1 MRDKDPQVPLTVV
14 LGTGRCG
21 STMLSDLVNQHPG
34 ALSLSEFFA
43 CLDPG
48 AFPDGT
54 LDGTAFWKL
63 LGTPRLK
70 PNVLMRHGVK
80 VPEYR
85 YPIGTG
91 RYAAGEVPAIS
102 LMTLPPLTDDPDG
115 MHDRIRAE
123 VTGWP
128 PAPVSHQY
136 LRLFSWW
143 ASSCGRD
150 VVVERS
156 GASLRFLP
164 TLLTHFPEARFVHMY
179 RDGPDSAV
187 SMSRHPLFRLGVLI
201 GDMRAELGVDPYRS
215 PDPRHSELLPERLR
229 PFAPGSLDAATLTG
243 TDIPLVRFGDMWS
256 RATGALRHFAG
267 LPPERLLHLSYD
279 AVVADPVPRLTTFGR
294 FVGLAEPEEWAAR
307 IAGQV
312 DRKRAGAA
320 ARLSAGQMERL
331 RLACAPGDRRLAELL
346 GETAEAPRPQG

>member
-1 MRDKDPQVPLTVV
+1 MHEKDRQVPLTIV

-21 STMLSDLVNQHPG
+21 STMLSDLVNEHPG

-48 AFPDGT
+48 VFPDGAV
-54 LDGTAFWKL
+54 DGPAFWKL
-63 LGTPRLK
+63 LSTPRLK
-70 PNVLMRHGVK
+70 PNVLMTHRVP

-85 YPIGTG
+85 YPIGSG
-91 RYAAGEVPAIS
+91 RYAAGDVPAIS
-102 LMTLPPLTDDPDG
+102 LMTLPPLTGDPDG
-115 MHDRIRAE
+115 LYDRIRAE

-128 PAPVSHQY
+128 SAPVSRQY

-143 ASSCGRD
+143 AFSSGRD

-164 TLLTHFPEARFVHMY
+164 ELLTHFPAARFVHMY
-179 RDGPDSAV
+179 RDGPDSAM

-215 PDPRHSELLPERLR
+215 PDPRHTELLPEHLR
-229 PFAPGSLDAATLTG
+229 PFAPDSLDAAALAD

-256 RATGALRHFAG
+256 RATGALRHLSG
-267 LPPERLLHLSYD
+267 LPAEQLLHLSYD
-279 AVVADPVPRLTTFGR
+279 AVMTDPEPQLTAFGH
-294 FVGLAEPEEWAAR
+294 FVGLAEPEEWAER
-307 IAGQV
+307 VAGKV

-320 ARLSAGQMERL
+320 ARLSARQAEEL
-331 RLACAPGDRRLAELL
+331 RLACAPGTRRLTRLV
-346 GETAEAPRPQG
+346 GGTAGAAP

>member
-1 MRDKDPQVPLTVV
+1 MREKDRQVPLTIV

-21 STMLSDLVNQHPG
+21 STMLSDLVNEHPG

-48 AFPDGT
+48 VFPVGM
-54 LDGTAFWKL
+54 LDGPAFWKL

-70 PNVLMRHGVK
+70 PNVLMTHGVT

-85 YPIGTG
+85 YPIGSG

-102 LMTLPPLTDDPDG
+102 LMTLPPLTGDPDG
-115 MHDRIRAE
+115 LYDRIRAE
-123 VTGWP
+123 VTAWP
-128 PAPVSHQY
+128 PAPVSRQY

-143 ASSCGRD
+143 ASSSGRD

-164 TLLTHFPEARFVHMY
+164 ELLTHFPEARFVHMY
-179 RDGPDSAV
+179 RDGPDSAM

-215 PDPRHSELLPERLR
+215 PDPRHTELLPERLR
-229 PFAPGSLDAATLTG
+229 PFAPYSLDAAALVG
-243 TDIPLVRFGDMWS
+243 TDIPLARFGDMWS
-256 RATGALRHFAG
+256 RATGALRHLAG
-267 LPPERLLHLSYD
+267 LPAERLLHLSYD
-279 AVVADPVPRLTTFGR
+279 AVMTDPEPRLTAFGH
-294 FVGLAEPEEWAAR
+294 FAGLAEPEVWAAR
-307 IAGQV
+307 IAGKV

-320 ARLSAGQMERL
+320 SRLSAGQAEEL
-331 RLACAPGDRRLAELL
+331 RLACAPGTRRLTGLL
-346 GETAEAPRPQG
+346 NGTVPAAH

>member
-1 MRDKDPQVPLTVV
+1 MLENDVQVPLTIV

-21 STMLSDLVNQHPG
+21 STMLSDLVNLHPG

-48 AFPDGT
+48 VFPGGT
-54 LDGTAFWKL
+54 LDGPAFWKV

-70 PNVLMRHGVK
+70 PNVLMSRGVT

-85 YPIGTG
+85 YPVGSG
-91 RYAAGEVPAIS
+91 RYAAGEVPALS
-102 LMTLPPLTDDPDG
+102 LMTLPPLTEDPDELF
-115 MHDRIRAE
+115 DRIRDE
-123 VTGWP
+123 VTGWSA
-128 PAPVSHQY
+128 APVSRQY

-164 TLLTHFPEARFVHMY
+164 ELLTQFPAARFVHMY

-215 PDPRHSELLPERLR
+215 PDPGHSDRLPERLR
-229 PFAPGSLDAATLTG
+229 PFAPDGLDAAALADA
-243 TDIPLVRFGDMWS
+243 DIPLARFGDMWS
-256 RATGALRHFAG
+256 RATGALRHLDG

-279 AVVADPVPRLTTFGR
+279 AVVADPVPRLTAFGR
-294 FVGLAEPEEWAAR
+294 FAGLADPEEWAALA
-307 IAGQV
+307 AGRV
-312 DRKRAGAA
+312 DRKRAGAGN
-320 ARLSAGQMERL
+320 RLSPDRAEEL
-331 RLACAPGDRRLAELL
+331 RLACVPGNRRLGALL
-346 GETAEAPRPQG
+346 GEPAGAAP

>member
-1 MRDKDPQVPLTVV
+1 MPLTVV

-48 AFPDGT
+48 VFPEGT
-54 LDGTAFWKL
+54 LDGPAFWKL

-70 PNVLMRHGVK
+70 PNVLMSRGVT

-85 YPIGTG
+85 YPIGSG

-115 MHDRIRAE
+115 LYDRIRDE

-128 PAPVSHQY
+128 PAPVSGQY

-143 ASSCGRD
+143 ASSCGRE

-164 TLLTHFPEARFVHMY
+164 ELLTHFPAARFVHVH

-215 PDPRHSELLPERLR
+215 PDPRHAELLPERLR
-229 PFAPGSLDAATLTG
+229 PFAPDSLDAAALAD

-256 RATGALRHFAG
+256 RATGALRHLAG

-279 AVVADPVPRLTTFGR
+279 AVVAGPVPQLTRFGR
-294 FVGLAEPEEWAAR
+294 FVGLAEPQRWAER
-307 IAGQV
+307 VAGQV

-320 ARLSAGQMERL
+320 ARLSARQAEEL
-331 RLACAPGDRRLAELL
+331 RLACAPGTRRLTALL
-346 GETAEAPRPQG
+346 GGTADAAP

>member
-1 MRDKDPQVPLTVV
+1 
-14 LGTGRCG
+14 
-21 STMLSDLVNQHPG
+21 MLSDLVNEHPG

-48 AFPDGT
+48 VFPGGT
-54 LDGTAFWKL
+54 LDGPAFWRL

-70 PNVLMRHGVK
+70 PSVLMRHGVT

-85 YPIGTG
+85 YPIGSG

-102 LMTLPPLTDDPDG
+102 LMTLPPLTEDPDG
-115 MHDRIRAE
+115 LHDRIRAE
-123 VTGWP
+123 VTGWG
-128 PAPVSHQY
+128 PAPVSRHY
-136 LRLFSWW
+136 LRLFFWW

-164 TLLTHFPEARFVHMY
+164 DLLAHFPAARFVHVY
-179 RDGPDSAV
+179 RDGPDAAV

-201 GDMRAELGVDPYRS
+201 GDMRTELGVDPYRS
-215 PDPRHSELLPERLR
+215 PDPRHTELLPERLR
-229 PFAPGSLDAATLTG
+229 PFAPGSLDAAALAD
-243 TDIPLVRFGDMWS
+243 TDIPLARFGDMWS
-256 RATGALRHFAG
+256 RATGALRYLDG

-279 AVVADPVPRLTTFGR
+279 AVLACPVPRLTTFGR
-294 FVGLAEPEEWAAR
+294 FVGLAEPERWAAR
-307 IAGQV
+307 VAGQV

-320 ARLSAGQMERL
+320 ARLSAQQAEEL
-331 RLACAPGDRRLAELL
+331 RLACAPGSRRIAELV
-346 GETAEAPRPQG
+346 GGTAAAVR